1 MDAGEVVG
9 GAGGT
14 ERGAGAGEGTAGGRG
29 GGEGA
34 DCRSA
39 DRGRRA
45 EGGRAA
51 AAAGDRGEGTGAG
64 AEPGDPASGGT
75 RPDGGPGPG
84 AGAGSP
90 RTGSAR
96 RGAAAGAIGEGDGG
110 AGRGAGA
117 AEETAGGGGGGE
129 GGDRQGA
136 DGEIAG
142 GGRQDEGGGAGCA
155 GEGAVGSGAA
165 AHRAGFVAIVG
176 LPGAGKSTL
185 LNRLVG
191 ESLAIVSPKPQT
203 TRRRILGI
211 ARRRGLECILLDTPG
226 IHRPRHGL
234 GKAMMRSVA
243 ESLGGAD
250 LALAVVDGVRPGSET
265 DLDGL
270 VRRLR
275 RFRGPRVIG
284 INKSDAA
291 SRSQV
296 ARLTARFREAFAGRG
311 GRSAEL
317 AGEEAGGAAIPDAVV
332 PDTEVPDTEV
342 VVFSARTGANVDSPQ
357 GHRAGRGEAR
367 PDRSLLAVVAARLPF
382 GPPLYEADRITDLP
396 EAFFAAEEVRE
407 RMLTHL
413 RQEVPHAAAVRIEEY
428 DDSAPKRG
436 LVRIRASVLVDRDSQ
451 RGIVIGRG
459 GGMLKRVGSEARA
472 AIESRLGRRVFLGLQ
487 VKVRS
492 GWRDNPG
499 ILRDLGL

>member
-1 MDAGEVVG
+1 MGAGGESGVGGKSGVGGEAGGGSAKEPGGEEAGGAVG
-9 GAGGT
+9 GAGI
-14 ERGAGAGEGTAGGRG
+14 
-29 GGEGA
+29 
-34 DCRSA
+34 
-39 DRGRRA
+39 
-45 EGGRAA
+45 
-51 AAAGDRGEGTGAG
+51 GDG
-64 AEPGDPASGGT
+64 
-75 RPDGGPGPG
+75 
-84 AGAGSP
+84 
-90 RTGSAR
+90 
-96 RGAAAGAIGEGDGG
+96 GG
-110 AGRGAGA
+110 AGRGSA
-117 AEETAGGGGGGE
+117 AFGGE
-129 GGDRQGA
+129 GMRG
-136 DGEIAG
+136 GE
-142 GGRQDEGGGAGCA
+142 
-155 GEGAVGSGAA
+155 AA

-191 ESLAIVSPKPQT
+191 EPLAIVSPKPQT

-211 ARRRGLECILLDTPG
+211 ARRPGLECILLDTPG

-234 GKAMMRSVA
+234 GKAMMRTVA

-250 LALAVVDGVRPGSET
+250 LALAVVDGVRPGDER
-265 DLDGL
+265 DLAGL

-275 RFRGPRVIG
+275 DFRGPRVVG

-296 ARLTARFREAFAGRG
+296 ARLTARFRDAFAGRG
-311 GRSAEL
+311 GSPGGPP
-317 AGEEAGGAAIPDAVV
+317 AGEGSGGDGL
-332 PDTEVPDTEV
+332 PDTEV
-342 VVFSARTGANVDSPQ
+342 VVFSARTGANVESPP
-357 GHRAGRGEAR
+357 GRRAGGDAR
-367 PDRSLLAVVAARLPF
+367 PDRSLLAVVAERLPL

-428 DDSAPKRG
+428 DDSAPRRG
-436 LVRIRASVLVDRDSQ
+436 LVRIRASVLVDRESQ

-459 GGMLKRVGSEARA
+459 GGMLKRVGAEARA

>member
-1 MDAGEVVG
+1 MGV
-9 GAGGT
+9 
-14 ERGAGAGEGTAGGRG
+14 
-29 GGEGA
+29 
-34 DCRSA
+34 
-39 DRGRRA
+39 
-45 EGGRAA
+45 
-51 AAAGDRGEGTGAG
+51 
-64 AEPGDPASGGT
+64 
-75 RPDGGPGPG
+75 
-84 AGAGSP
+84 
-90 RTGSAR
+90 
-96 RGAAAGAIGEGDGG
+96 
-110 AGRGAGA
+110 
-117 AEETAGGGGGGE
+117 
-129 GGDRQGA
+129 GGDR
-136 DGEIAG
+136 EEAG
-142 GGRQDEGGGAGCA
+142 
-155 GEGAVGSGAA
+155 

-211 ARRRGLECILLDTPG
+211 ARRPGLECLLLDTPG

-250 LALAVVDGVRPGSET
+250 LALAVVDGVRPGSEA

-270 VRRLR
+270 VRRFR

-284 INKSDAA
+284 INKSDIA
-291 SRSQV
+291 SRAQL

-311 GRSAEL
+311 GS
-317 AGEEAGGAAIPDAVV
+317 AGGPAAGDGSANPEAR
-332 PDTEVPDTEV
+332 ESEAPDTEV
-342 VVFSARTGANVDSPQ
+342 VVFSARTGANVESPK
-357 GHRAGRGEAR
+357 GRRAGGDAR
-367 PDRSLLAVVAARLPF
+367 PDRSLLAVVAERLPF

-428 DDSAPKRG
+428 DDSAPKGG